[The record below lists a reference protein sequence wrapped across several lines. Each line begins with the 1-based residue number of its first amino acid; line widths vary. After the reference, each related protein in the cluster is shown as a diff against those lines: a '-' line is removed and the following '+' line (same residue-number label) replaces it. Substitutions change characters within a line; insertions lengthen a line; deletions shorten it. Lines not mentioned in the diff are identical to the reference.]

1 MTDRRQAL
9 RVILGATMA
18 TGAAIGGGAAAL
30 SAHAQAVS
38 GQFPSRPIRIVVPYG
53 AGSTTDLTAR
63 MIAPKMSEILG
74 GPVVVENKS
83 GATGVIGSEEVA
95 RAAPDGHT
103 LVMGTVASHGT
114 LVSLRALPYD
124 VLRDFT
130 PVGLATVPP
139 GLVVVHPA
147 VPAQNLKEFVEW
159 SKSQPQGVSYA
170 SSGVGGSGHLATE
183 LLRMKTDAK
192 LVHVP
197 YKDVGQG
204 IADLLAGH
212 VQMMIYYA
220 PVLPH
225 IRSGKLRGLA
235 VLAEERVGF
244 AKDLP
249 TAIEQGVPGLVASG
263 WAGLF
268 APAGLPAPVRDKIY
282 AAMKQALLE
291 PEIKSKL
298 ADQGSE
304 AIPLPPD
311 EFREFVKTE
320 IEKWRE
326 VVRVSGTKME

>member
-1 MTDRRQAL
+1 MLDRRRMLTTLA
-9 RVILGATMA
+9 GASL
-18 TGAAIGGGAAAL
+18 AAAL
-30 SAHAQAVS
+30 PAAARAQSAAPAGGS
-38 GQFPSRPIRIVVPYG
+38 SRPIRIVVPYG

-63 MIAPKMSEILG
+63 MIAPRMAQLLG
-74 GPVVVENKS
+74 TPVVVENKA

-114 LVSLRALPYD
+114 LVSLRPLPYD
-124 VLRDFT
+124 VMKDFT
-130 PVGLATVPP
+130 CIGLATVPP
-139 GLVVVHPA
+139 GLVVVHPS
-147 VPAQNLKEFVEW
+147 VPANDLKSFAAW
-159 SKSQPQGVSYA
+159 SRQQPKGVTYA

-183 LLRMKTDAK
+183 LLRLKTDAN

-197 YKDVGQG
+197 YKDVGKG

-225 IRSGKLRGLA
+225 VRSGKLKGLA
-235 VLAEERVGF
+235 VLSEKRVDF
-244 AKDLP
+244 APELP
-249 TAIEQGVPGLVASG
+249 TALEQGVPGLVASG

-268 APAGLPAPVRDKIY
+268 GPAGMSNEVRDRLH
-282 AAMKQALLE
+282 AAMKAALLE
-291 PEIKSKL
+291 PETRRKL

-304 AIPLPPD
+304 AMTLEPA
-311 EFREFVKTE
+311 EFRAFVKNE
-320 IEKWRE
+320 IDKWGE

>member
-1 MTDRRQAL
+1 MTDRRQAM
-9 RVILGATMA
+9 RAMLGASMM
-18 TGAAIGGGAAAL
+18 TGAAVTAGVLPRSAFSQAAA
-30 SAHAQAVS
+30 

-63 MIAPKMSEILG
+63 MIAPKMAQILG
-74 GPVVVENKS
+74 GPVVVENKA

-95 RAAPDGHT
+95 RATPDGHT

-114 LVSLRALPYD
+114 LVSLRTLPYD
-124 VLRDFT
+124 VLRDFV

-147 VPAQNLKEFVEW
+147 VPATNLKEFAAW
-159 SKSQPQGVSYA
+159 SRAQPQGVSYA

-183 LLRMKTDAK
+183 LLRMRTDAK

-204 IADLLAGH
+204 VADLLAGH

-235 VLAEERVGF
+235 VLSEERVAF

-268 APAGLPAPVRDKIY
+268 APAGVPVPVRDKIY
-282 AAMKQALLE
+282 LAMKQALLE

-304 AIPLPPD
+304 AVPLPPD
-311 EFREFVKTE
+311 EFRNFVKSE
-320 IEKWRE
+320 IDKWGE